1 MEDLAQERRAAGRSV
16 FLLRAINGLLLV
28 FMARDGCLRRD
39 AENPKC
45 AVALLYLKMH

>member
-1 MEDLAQERRAAGRSV
+1 MFLPED
-16 FLLRAINGLLLV
+16 INGLLLV
-28 FMARDGCLRRD
+28 FMARDGCLRCD